1 MDKYNWITFKL
12 NLEKLPWHTWARL
25 GECASKC
32 QQIRQVPLKPAIKNQ
47 LHRIYLA
54 KGVLATT
61 AIEGNTLTEQQVLDV
76 LDDKLKLPPSKEYL
90 EQEVKN
96 IIEACSRIA
105 TNVAK
110 GSGSKITIEQIC
122 EYNKL
127 VLANDVP
134 RDESAIPGEI
144 RTHNVVVGNVY
155 RPPEGKDISQLFE
168 KFCEWLNSDSFKNE
182 QTPLLFAIIKAVVAH
197 LYFVWIHPFGDGNGR
212 VARLI
217 EFAILLDSGV
227 PSPAAHLLSN
237 HYNITRA
244 EYYRQL
250 DKASKTADPTDFIT
264 YAIEGFLDGLN
275 DQLKYIEQ
283 HIMDTCWRDYI
294 YERFDQIGSG
304 PVIKRQ
310 RKLAKIINNP
320 VSKDDII
327 LLMSSE
333 YRGKTERTLSRDLNR
348 LEKMN
353 LIIKTE
359 GKYQAN
365 KELML
370 KFLPFST

>member
-1 MDKYNWITFKL
+1 L
-12 NLEKLPWHTWARL
+12 
-25 GECASKC
+25 
-32 QQIRQVPLKPAIKNQ
+32 QIPLKPAVKNQ

-54 KGVLATT
+54 KGALATT

-96 IIEACSRIA
+96 IIEAC
-105 TNVAK
+105 NVVIDTAK
-110 GSGSKITIEQIC
+110 GVGRISIERIC
-122 EYNKL
+122 EYNGL
-127 VLANDVP
+127 VLANNVP
-134 RDESAIPGEI
+134 HAEGAVPGKI
-144 RTHNVVVGNVY
+144 RQAGHNVIVGSY
-155 RPPEGKDISQLFE
+155 RDPEGKDIQELLE
-168 KFCEWLNSDSFKNE
+168 KFCEWFSSDYFKNE
-182 QTPLLFAIIKAVVAH
+182 QNPLLFAIIKAIVAH
-197 LYFVWIHPFGDGNGR
+197 LYFAWIHPFGDGNGR

-237 HYNITRA
+237 YYNITKA
-244 EYYRQL
+244 EYYQQL
-250 DKASKTADPTDFIT
+250 DKASKTADTTDFIT
-264 YAIEGFLDGLN
+264 YAVGGFLDGL
-275 DQLKYIEQ
+275 DEQLKYIEQ

-294 YERFDQIGSG
+294 YERFDQVGSG

-310 RKLAKIINNP
+310 RKLAKMINNP

-327 LLMSSE
+327 LLLSSE

-370 KFLPFST
+370 IFLPFSTQK